1 MSASISDNRKK
12 RRPGRP
18 TTGITPMTGVRF
30 PPRLEKAILDLAN
43 KQADKP
49 NKAEAIRRLVVQAL
63 ASSKGR

>member
-1 MSASISDNRKK
+1 
-12 RRPGRP
+12 
-18 TTGITPMTGVRF
+18 MTGVRL
-30 PPRLEKAILDLAN
+30 PAELLKAILDWAN